1 LDVYVFCRL
10 GIFDVVLSVESIL
23 TTNPLPST
31 ITETA
36 ASSADPSADFA
47 SVAST
52 TSALITASSV
62 AVLPR
67 TVDFLPESTVFSDW
81 IAINIEAIAWLNVL
95 LLLKRDNLFF
105 SSSVHSLHPSY
116 SLKTHCISI
125 ADQQSQFPA
134 LSLTEKALYWSAAI
148 YRLTSLTVIEKK
160 KEVNIAEPLLRQSL
174 KMETITV
181 SVFLVC
187 LFLLI

>member
-36 ASSADPSADFA
+36 VSSADPSADFA
-47 SVAST
+47 SVASS
-52 TSALITASSV
+52 SALITTSSV

-81 IAINIEAIAWLNVL
+81 MTINIEAIAWLNVL

-125 ADQQSQFPA
+125 SDQQSQFPA
-134 LSLTEKALYWSAAI
+134 LSLSEKALYWSAAI

-181 SVFLVC
+181 SGLLLW
-187 LFLLI
+187 LFSLI